1 MEVSERRACKVLIQ
15 PRATQRY
22 THKQPDKD
30 RVLRQDIIR
39 LACKHKRYGCR
50 QIVNLLDTE
59 GWRVNHKRVH
69 RIWKEE
75 GLQVARKTRKRS
87 RLGTR
92 DNSCIRKKAEHMN
105 HVWSYDFIMDETES
119 GNRLKMLTILDEYTR
134 ENLSIDVERSI
145 TSRDVISAL
154 EYLFAIRGVPSCIR
168 SDNGSEFIA
177 KAVREWLSS
186 ITLETLYIEPG
197 SPWENGYTESF
208 HSRFRYELLNT
219 ELFGSLR
226 EAKVIVEQW
235 RQEYNH
241 RRPHSSLGSLPPAK
255 FAENCIPTISATP
268 QSPKYNSLTNDNYL
282 VKSGT

>member
-1 MEVSERRACKVLIQ
+1 MKVSERRACKVLIQ

-22 THKQPDKD
+22 THRQPDKD
-30 RVLRQDIIR
+30 RMLRQEIIR

-50 QIVNLLDTE
+50 LIKDLLVGD
-59 GWRVNHKRVH
+59 GWRVNRKRVH

-75 GLQVARKTRKRS
+75 GLQVAKKTRKRR
-87 RLGTR
+87 RLGTKN
-92 DNSCIRKKAEHMN
+92 NSCIRKKAEHMN

-145 TSRDVISAL
+145 TSRDVISTL
-154 EYLFAIRGVPSCIR
+154 EYLFAIRGVPSYIR
-168 SDNGSEFIA
+168 SDNGPEFVA

-186 ITLETLYIEPG
+186 ISVETLYIEPG

-226 EAKVIVEQW
+226 EAKVIVEQ
-235 RQEYNH
+235 
-241 RRPHSSLGSLPPAK
+241 
-255 FAENCIPTISATP
+255 
-268 QSPKYNSLTNDNYL
+268 
-282 VKSGT
+282 